1 MKIVTAAIVERAG
14 RYLVT
19 RRASGQSLSGF
30 WEFPGGKLQPEE
42 TLQQCL
48 QRELFEE
55 LGVTSRVGK
64 LLVESHFKYDH
75 GEILLK
81 ALEAELLEQEL
92 TLSVHDEVRWLPAD
106 EILNLQLAPADIPI
120 AQFLNGH
127 KNGL

>member
-1 MKIVTAAIVERAG
+1 M
-14 RYLVT
+14 
-19 RRASGQSLSGF
+19 
-30 WEFPGGKLQPEE
+30 
-42 TLQQCL
+42 QQCL

-64 LLVESHFKYDH
+64 VLVESHYKYDH

-92 TLSVHDEVRWLPAD
+92 TLSVHDEVRWLSAD

-120 AQFLNGH
+120 AQFSNGYQ
-127 KNGL
+127 NGL